1 MTGLARV
8 RNQIGKDR
16 PNGDLLKELSRG
28 LKGVRPRE
36 CHQTAAESSKT
47 KLRVEAHFWNIPPEK
62 PRNAVL
68 SAETS

>member
-1 MTGLARV
+1 MTGFERV
-8 RNQIGKDR
+8 RNQIRKDI
-16 PNGDLLKELSRG
+16 PNDDVLKELSRG
-28 LKGVRPRE
+28 LKGVRRRE

-62 PRNAVL
+62 PRNAVP